1 MNDEIQSLVEQ
12 LNAASDAYYNGREE
26 IMTNY
31 EWDAAFDRLKKLE
44 EETGI
49 ILLVRK
55 RNMSSLLYP
64 SQRQRK
70 WQNLQNGQRIDLFGS
85 HGS

>member
-44 EETGI
+44 
-49 ILLVRK
+49 
-55 RNMSSLLYP
+55 
-64 SQRQRK
+64 
-70 WQNLQNGQRIDLFGS
+70 
-85 HGS
+85 

>member
-44 EETGI
+44 EERKNVFIISFTSAYILTNSGI
-49 ILLVRK
+49 LHFF
-55 RNMSSLLYP
+55 LYI
-64 SQRQRK
+64 Q
-70 WQNLQNGQRIDLFGS
+70 LTIHIGHFL
-85 HGS
+85 